1 MALGTSV
8 AYFSSL
14 ILAVFMSQAN
24 ALNFESSMVIITLV
38 VMGKL
43 LEHNAKEKTTQAIT
57 GLMSARTLSHL
68 NNTDKVYRSVFIY

>member
-1 MALGTSV
+1 KK
-8 AYFSSL
+8 
-14 ILAVFMSQAN
+14 N

-57 GLMSARTLSHL
+57 GLMSSRASVVHIKGVNIQALVINLLFVKSVL
-68 NNTDKVYRSVFIY
+68 NLA